1 MRGVSTT
8 LDTNGVWVLYWQM
21 MDSLLQQIAA
31 ITGPQGLLTGADVSG
46 RAGDWLGLSTCQ
58 AMAIVRPA
66 STHELSQIMVLC
78 HAAGQSVVPVGGL
91 TGLVHGSDCT
101 AADIQVSLERMRAI
115 DPPDPVGRTMV
126 VEAGAVVQAV
136 QEAAAAHGLKFAV
149 DWGARGSATIGG
161 GIATNAG
168 GNSVVRFGMM
178 RESVLGLEVVLAD
191 GTVISSMNALLKNN
205 AAYDLKQL
213 FIGSEGTLGIVT
225 RAVLRLHPAPLST
238 QTALLALD
246 SFGAVQALFVAL
258 GQKLGAGLTAY
269 EVMWPSFYEPLA
281 VHSGRHT
288 PPLAP
293 GHSHYVLLEAS
304 GTDPEADAAR
314 FEMVLGACLDSG
326 LVTDAAIATSGA
338 QADAMWAVRDDIE
351 GLFAYAAP
359 SVTFDVSLPIVAMEG
374 YVAGVE
380 AAVRAEWGDTAKFIT
395 FGHIGDGNLHFVIA
409 PRPYD
414 EAARHRAEEIVY
426 TALVP
431 YHGSVSAEHG
441 IGLEKRAWLAITRSE
456 AEIALM
462 RTLKKA
468 LDPQG
473 ILNRGKVLG

>member
-1 MRGVSTT
+1 MTQL
-8 LDTNGVWVLYWQM
+8 LD
-21 MDSLLQQIAA
+21 QIAA

-58 AMAIVRPA
+58 AKAIVRPA
-66 STHELSQIMVLC
+66 STQELSQIMALC
-78 HAAGQSVVPVGGL
+78 HAAGQTVVPAGGL
-91 TGLVHGSDCT
+91 TGLVHGTDCQPG
-101 AADIQVSLERMRAI
+101 DIQISLERMRGI
-115 DPPDPVGRTMV
+115 GMIDPVGRTMV

-136 QEAAAAHGLKFAV
+136 QQAAAAHGLKFAV

-178 RESVLGLEVVLAD
+178 RENVLGLEAVLAD

-213 FIGSEGTLGIVT
+213 FIGSEGTLGIIT

-246 SFGAVQALFVAL
+246 SFGAVQALFVEL
-258 GQKLGAGLTAY
+258 GQRLGAALTAY
-269 EVMWPSFYEPLA
+269 EVMWDNFYLPLA
-281 VHSGRHT
+281 VESGRHT
-288 PPLAP
+288 APLP
-293 GHSHYVLLEAS
+293 GGHSHYVLLEAS
-304 GTDPEADAAR
+304 GTDPETDAAR
-314 FEMVLGACLDSG
+314 FEAVLGACLDSG
-326 LVTDAAIATSGA
+326 LIADAAIATSGA

-380 AAVRAEWGDTAKFIT
+380 AAVRAEWGEAAKFIT

-409 PRPYD
+409 PRPYN
-414 EAARHRAEEIVY
+414 EAARHRVEEIVY

-462 RTLKKA
+462 RTLKAA
-468 LDPQG
+468 LDPTG
-473 ILNRGKVLG
+473 ILNPGKVLG

>member
-1 MRGVSTT
+1 MTAL
-8 LDTNGVWVLYWQM
+8 LD
-21 MDSLLQQIAA
+21 QITA

-58 AMAIVRPA
+58 AKAIVRPA
-66 STHELSQIMVLC
+66 STHELSQIMALC
-78 HAAGQSVVPVGGL
+78 HAAGQSVVPAGGL

-101 AADIQVSLERMRAI
+101 AADIQVSLERMRHIAA
-115 DPPDPVGRTMV
+115 PDPVGRSMV
-126 VEAGAVVQAV
+126 VEAGAVVQAI
-136 QEAAAAHGLKFAV
+136 QEAAAARGLKFAV

-178 RESVLGLEVVLAD
+178 RESVLGLEAVLAD

-288 PPLAP
+288 PPLPP

-304 GTDPEADAAR
+304 GTDPDADAAR
-314 FEMVLGACLDSG
+314 FEAVLGACLESG
-326 LVTDAAIATSGA
+326 LIADAAIAASGA

-359 SVTFDVSLPIVAMEG
+359 SITFDVSLPIVAMEQ

-380 AAVRAEWGDTAKFIT
+380 AAVRAEWGDPAKVIT

-409 PRPYD
+409 PRPFD
-414 EAARHRAEEIVY
+414 QATRHRAEEIVY
-426 TALVP
+426 TALTA
-431 YHGSVSAEHG
+431 HNGSVSAEHG
-441 IGLEKRAWLAITRSE
+441 IGLEKRDWLAITRSE

-462 RTLKKA
+462 RTLKQA
-468 LDPQG
+468 LDPTG
-473 ILNRGKVLG
+473 ILNPGKVLG